1 MPKLS
6 VDIPDDVAAALRL
19 PSDTA
24 EEEMRKELAVTLYAR
39 RLLPLGKARQLA
51 GLSRRDFEELLG
63 ERKVPRDYTE
73 ENLKEDLEYAAE
85 DRGFGKEDIGR
96 PSIRL
101 PDSRND
107 RYFERFA
114 GVLSGAG
121 SATQALLDDRQRESE

>member
-6 VDIPDDVAAALRL
+6 VDIPEEVAAALRL
-19 PSDTA
+19 PPDTA

-73 ENLKEDLEYAAE
+73 ENLKEDLEYAFGTGAE
-85 DRGFGKEDIGR
+85 SSEN
-96 PSIRL
+96 S
-101 PDSRND
+101 DSG
-107 RYFERFA
+107 E
-114 GVLSGAG
+114 
-121 SATQALLDDRQRESE
+121 